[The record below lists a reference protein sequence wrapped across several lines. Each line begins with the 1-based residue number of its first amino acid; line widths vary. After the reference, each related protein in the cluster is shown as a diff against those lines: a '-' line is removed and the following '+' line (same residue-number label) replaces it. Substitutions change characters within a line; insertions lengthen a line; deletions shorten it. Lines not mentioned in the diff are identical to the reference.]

1 LADNIM
7 YETKRNNKGTPAAS
21 RASNNSAE
29 RGRWN
34 PRGCQDGW
42 LFRQFG
48 GAMARCSQK
57 RRGQS
62 PRTQADT
69 RSAKETFGQA
79 TAKVISSV
87 RQRPD
92 SFWLQNE
99 LVDVGTYCSGN
110 SQEVSSLLP
119 SLSSLANPEADGL
132 QLPKAR
138 TQSSRTRRTANSHL
152 AKERLASYKKK
163 PEKGVK
169 PSFCWMKAALCF
181 SQLFGEPGLGKDKLP
196 FIIAGP
202 AATDCRLFLPLRF
215 RRNADILDCISLF
228 VTTTLSLMILR
239 RLWQNC
245 CRIFREGLS
254 WLWIAGWYIAAAP
267 KDCRDDSAVLMW
279 NGCRLMHRILI
290 RSSRSG
296 TAANIRIWP
305 IIFPKILANL
315 KRKFVNPSVIC
326 VPNNHYYDPF
336 SKRLNL
342 NYESFHYLCK
352 DQ

>member
-1 LADNIM
+1 M
-7 YETKRNNKGTPAAS
+7 YETDRNSKRTSAAS
-21 RASNNSAE
+21 RASDNSAE
-29 RGRWN
+29 RWRWN
-34 PRGCQDGW
+34 PRGCPNSR

-48 GAMARCSQK
+48 GSMARCPQK

-69 RSAKETFGQA
+69 WSTKETFGQETSKA
-79 TAKVISSV
+79 GSSV
-87 RQRPD
+87 RQRPG
-92 SFWLQNE
+92 SFRLQNE
-99 LVDVGTYCSGN
+99 PVDIGTYCSSD

-119 SLSSLANPEADGL
+119 SFTSLANFEADGL

-163 PEKGVK
+163 PEKRVK
-169 PSFCWMKAALCF
+169 PSFCWTKVALC
-181 SQLFGEPGLGKDKLP
+181 SSRLFGEHGLGKDKLP
-196 FIIAGP
+196 SIIAGT

-215 RRNADILDCISLF
+215 RRNAGVWDCILLF

-267 KDCRDDSAVLMW
+267 KDCRDDSIALMW

-290 RSSRSG
+290 RSSRFG
-296 TAANIRIWP
+296 TTASIRIWP
-305 IIFPKILANL
+305 IIFPKILTNL
-315 KRKFVNPSVIC
+315 KRKFANPLIIC
-326 VPNNHYYDPF
+326 VLNNHYYDLF
-336 SKRLNL
+336 SKRPNL
-342 NYESFHYLCK
+342 NYDAFHYLRK
-352 DQ
+352 GQ